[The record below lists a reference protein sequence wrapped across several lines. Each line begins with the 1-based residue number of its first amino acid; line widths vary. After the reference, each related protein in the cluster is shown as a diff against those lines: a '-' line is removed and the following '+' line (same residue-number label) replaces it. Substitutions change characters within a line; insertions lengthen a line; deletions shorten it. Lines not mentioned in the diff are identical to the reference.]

1 MGLIVRM
8 CIMTDFNSIDAALEE
23 VKKGKMVLVADD
35 TFEETEGNLIMA
47 AELVT
52 PNDINFMSRESG
64 GLIAV
69 AGTSE
74 RIAELDLEY
83 HGLPMKT
90 LRNTWFGVTID
101 ALRGT
106 STGASAADRA
116 ATIRLFTDPV
126 AKASDFA
133 KPGHVTTLKAL
144 DGGVLARAGHTE
156 ASIDLAR
163 LAGLKP
169 AGVVCMVMAPDGSVA
184 RFSYLKE
191 FARKYRFIIITIRD
205 LIEYRSK
212 REKLVECVVSVNFP
226 TKFGTFQLKLYESE
240 IDEHHH
246 IALVKGDV
254 ATDRPVL
261 VRVHSECLTGDVF
274 GSMRCDC
281 GEQLARALARVEE
294 EGLGVVLYMRQ
305 EGRGIGLSNKIKAYS
320 LQDMGVDTVE
330 ANLLLGFPPDLRDY
344 GIGAQILADLGIRKI
359 RLMTNNPK
367 KIVGLEGYGL
377 EIVERVPIE
386 VPANSANAYYLQ
398 TKKDRMGHL
407 IGAPTCAKRKS
418 GTPLSTDHIV
428 KGAMNGD
435 SCD

>member
-1 MGLIVRM
+1 
-8 CIMTDFNSIDAALEE
+8 
-23 VKKGKMVLVADD
+23 
-35 TFEETEGNLIMA
+35 
-47 AELVT
+47 
-52 PNDINFMSRESG
+52 MSRESG

-74 RIAELDLEY
+74 RIAELDIEY
-83 HGLPMKT
+83 RGLPMKS

-101 ALRGT
+101 AIRGT
-106 STGASAADRA
+106 STGASANDRA
-116 ATIRLFTDPV
+116 STIRQFADPA
-126 AKASDFA
+126 AKVSDFA

-144 DGGVLARAGHTE
+144 DGGVLARVGHTE
-156 ASIDLAR
+156 ATVDLAR
-163 LAGLKP
+163 IAGLKP
-169 AGVVCMVMAPDGSVA
+169 AGVVCMVLAPDGSVA
-184 RFSYLKE
+184 KLSYLRE
-191 FARKYRFIIITIRD
+191 FARTHGFVIITIRD
-205 LIEYRSK
+205 LIIYRRM
-212 REKLVECVVSVNFP
+212 REKLVESVVTVHFP
-226 TKFGTFQLKLYESE
+226 TKFGTFELKLYESE

-281 GEQLARALARVEE
+281 GEQLAHALMMIEE

-305 EGRGIGLSNKIKAYS
+305 EGRGIGLANKIRAYS

-330 ANLLLGFPPDLRDY
+330 ANILLGFPPDLRDY

-398 TKKDRMGHL
+398 TKKDKMGHL
-407 IGAPTCAKRKS
+407 
-418 GTPLSTDHIV
+418 LSTDHIV